1 MTLKF
6 ELLMDRTTFLSCP
19 LNQVSLVMD
28 VDVFDV
34 DVFDVDVLDVDVLF
48 PFPMSSAESVG

>member
-1 MTLKF
+1 
-6 ELLMDRTTFLSCP
+6 MDLAHSTILPSGP
-19 LNQVSLVMD
+19 V
-28 VDVFDV
+28 DV